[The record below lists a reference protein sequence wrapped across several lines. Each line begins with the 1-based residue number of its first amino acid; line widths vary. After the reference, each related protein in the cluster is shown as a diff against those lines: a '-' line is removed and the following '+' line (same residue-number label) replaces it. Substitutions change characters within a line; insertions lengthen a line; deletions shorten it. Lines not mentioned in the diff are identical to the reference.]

1 MKESTLLR
9 LGSTSPLVNLD
20 SLSARLTAALV
31 AIAKLVCEYLRVS
44 PTPTG
49 THDFELRLQSLL
61 REMGRV
67 IMEWTLNEIEP
78 ATPEAAPRRVV
89 SDRQEYR
96 RKPKSNR
103 PELGTLFGAV
113 RLERFLY
120 EPLERGEASIFP
132 LEINLGVVARR
143 ATPALAERVA
153 LHASQESQEAVRSIL
168 HRDHD
173 LAWSI
178 PTLRNVTAEVSQGM
192 APHLHDAQLAQVLAW
207 LKKAERSRGGYPI
220 TLAVGRDGIF
230 VPIRGEDGYKEGAV
244 ATLSVHD
251 RGGRRLGTVYLG
263 RMPEALQTTLS
274 DRLTRLLRDVLRQVK
289 GSLPR
294 LAYVTDAGHHPTW
307 YFTHVLRQM
316 SDPRDASHR
325 LTWIWIVDFYHASQY
340 VSRLAEALFR
350 ATLQG
355 HAWARKMCKWLKH
368 KPRAVFRILHSAAHH
383 HAERKLSNHAE
394 KEYQGAY
401 NYLLGHQA
409 SMNYADYR
417 ARGLP
422 IGSGVTEAA
431 CKTVF
436 TQRFKQSGMSWG
448 VDSGQTILDL
458 RLARLSRVWT
468 PVYTAYLVSRD
479 TIPMPTKRDHAM
491 IPTQKAA

>member
-20 SLSARLTAALV
+20 CLAARQTALLA
-31 AIAKLVCEYLRVS
+31 AMAKLVCEFLRAR
-44 PTPTG
+44 PTPTAM
-49 THDFELRLQSLL
+49 HDFELRLQALL

-67 IMEWTLNEIEP
+67 VMEWTLNEIEP
-78 ATPEAAPRRVV
+78 ATAEAAPRRVLFE
-89 SDRQEYR
+89 RQEYR

-103 PELGTLFGAV
+103 PELGTLFGSV
-113 RLERFLY
+113 KLERFLY
-120 EPLERGEASIFP
+120 EPLERGERSIFP

-153 LHASQESQEAVRSIL
+153 MHASQESQEAVLSIL
-168 HRDHD
+168 HRDHGV
-173 LAWSI
+173 AWSCG
-178 PTLRNVTAEVSQGM
+178 TLRNVTAEVSEGM

-207 LKKAERSRGGYPI
+207 LKQAERSRGKHPL

-230 VPIRGEDGYKEGAV
+230 VPIRDEKGYKEAAV

-251 RGGRRLGTVYLG
+251 RRGRRLGTVYLG
-263 RMPEALQTTLS
+263 RMPEPFQATLS

-289 GSLPR
+289 GPLPR
-294 LAYVTDAGHHPTW
+294 LAYVTDAGQHPTW
-307 YFTHVLRQM
+307 YFTEVLQNM
-316 SDPRDASHR
+316 SDPRDPR
-325 LTWIWIVDFYHASQY
+325 RRFTWIWIVDFYHASQY
-340 VSRLAEALFR
+340 VSRLAESLFGDTAR
-350 ATLQG
+350 AQ
-355 HAWARKMCKWLKH
+355 AWARKMCKWLKH
-368 KPRAVFRILHSAAHH
+368 KSRAVFRILHSAAHH
-383 HAERKLSNHAE
+383 RATRRLSNRAE
-394 KEYQGAY
+394 ELYQGAY
-401 NYLLGHQA
+401 NYLLTHQA

-448 VDSGQTILDL
+448 AEGGQTILDL
-458 RLARLSRVWT
+458 RLARLSRVWD
-468 PVYTAYLVSRD
+468 PVYSAYLASRA
-479 TIPMPTKRDHAM
+479 TISMPTKRDNGQ
-491 IPTQKAA
+491 ILTRKAA